1 MINLRTC
8 TKGQLKKSIGAM
20 LRKARYS
27 TYICLEDVYT
37 KNPTIEYKADRD
49 SKYNA
54 FAEINA
60 GYHGIDEVTKKPI
73 NAIIQ
78 LEDHEEY
85 LVSLDEFVDYLYKYI
100 EENYR

>member
-1 MINLRTC
+1 MINLETC

-60 GYHGIDEVTKKPI
+60 GFYGIDEMTNKPI
-73 NAIIQ
+73 NAILQ
-78 LEDHEEY
+78 LEDDGEY